1 MLITLNYL
9 QAFVIGSCIGSFLNV
24 VIYRFPIDLSVVKPR
39 SFCPKCKNKLTWREN
54 IPLISWIIQRGICL
68 SCNTKISIRYP
79 FVELFTGCLF
89 VVFLK
94 SSPSLYVS
102 SFNLFFNVLF
112 SWIFLSLLICI
123 SMIDIDKFWIPQ
135 GLINFGFLFGFLG
148 LIFIDIFNN
157 RSIDLSLIFKTLG
170 GSFMAF
176 LIFESFRKFARYL
189 YKKDAIGKGDSKL
202 IAMMALWLGPLGII
216 LCVSISYIFAAVFC
230 LTGVFLNKVKL
241 KQAIPFAPFLSLGG
255 LTVWLLGN
263 QFFIEKILS
272 I

>member
-9 QAFVIGSCIGSFLNV
+9 QAFVIGCCIGSFLNV
-24 VIYRFPIDLSVVKPR
+24 VIYRFPSNLSIVKPR
-39 SFCPKCKNKLTWREN
+39 SFCPNCKNKLTWREN
-54 IPLISWIIQRGICL
+54 IPLISWIIQRGMCL

-89 VVFLK
+89 VVFLN
-94 SSPSLYVS
+94 SSPTLYVTS
-102 SFNLFFNVLF
+102 TNLFFNVIL
-112 SWIFLSLLICI
+112 SWIFLSILICI
-123 SMIDIDKFWIPQ
+123 AMIDFDEFWIPQ
-135 GLINFGFLFGFLG
+135 GLVNYGFLFGFLG
-148 LIFIDIFNN
+148 LIFIDIFNS
-157 RSIDLSLIFKTLG
+157 RFIDFNLIFKTVG
-170 GSFMAF
+170 GSLIAF
-176 LIFESFRKFARYL
+176 FVFESFRKFAKHI

-230 LTGVFLNKVKL
+230 LTGISLNKVKL

-263 QFFIEKILS
+263 EFFIEKILRF
-272 I
+272 